1 MKSIEIEKYRHDL
14 EVVRDT
20 ATQVLKDFG
29 IAGLQLHFSGSV
41 ETAYAELFD
50 QLKPALKSLYDKSP
64 EQFFGLLYRIDVDEN
79 QINKLGNRLN
89 KSSYFD
95 DLASLILEREFIKV
109 LYRKLYRHHNG

>member
-1 MKSIEIEKYRHDL
+1 
-14 EVVRDT
+14 
-20 ATQVLKDFG
+20 
-29 IAGLQLHFSGSV
+29 
-41 ETAYAELFD
+41 
-50 QLKPALKSLYDKSP
+50 
-64 EQFFGLLYRIDVDEN
+64 VDEN

>member
-1 MKSIEIEKYRHDL
+1 MKAAEIEKYRHDL

-29 IAGLQLHFSGSV
+29 IAGVEPHFSGSV
-41 ETAYAELFD
+41 ETAYEELFD
-50 QLKPALKSLYDKSP
+50 QLKPALKAFYDNSP

-79 QINKLGNRLN
+79 QINKLGNKLN

-95 DLASLILEREFIKV
+95 DLSALILEREFIKV